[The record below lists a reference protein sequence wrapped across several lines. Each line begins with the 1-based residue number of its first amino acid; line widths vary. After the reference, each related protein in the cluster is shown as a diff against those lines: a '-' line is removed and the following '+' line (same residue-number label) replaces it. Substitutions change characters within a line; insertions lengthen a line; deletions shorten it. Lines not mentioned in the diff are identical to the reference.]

1 MATSL
6 LMNKLISLADTRRRN
21 RRQKVHMSRQIS
33 ERRQD
38 DRRESSERLFLQV
51 IAAQEADIV
60 GMTIS
65 CNALDISAGG
75 MKIESSIQI
84 PAGSKLDI
92 WVDMAASPGKFFL
105 TSDMRWSRTNEQG
118 YCEIGVQ
125 LHDGATT
132 DILQWRQIHS

>member
-1 MATSL
+1 
-6 LMNKLISLADTRRRN
+6 
-21 RRQKVHMSRQIS
+21 MSRQIS

-84 PAGSKLDI
+84 SGRFKA
-92 WVDMAASPGKFFL
+92 
-105 TSDMRWSRTNEQG
+105 
-118 YCEIGVQ
+118 
-125 LHDGATT
+125 
-132 DILQWRQIHS
+132 